1 MKSNFFQLW
10 GWPLVMAVLTIF
22 GLLAAL
28 TGTGVWHW
36 LSWIALG
43 VPVVII
49 VIFLF
54 RKPVG
59 KE

>member
-10 GWPLVMAVLTIF
+10 GWPLVMAILTIF

-36 LSWIALG
+36 LSWIALS
-43 VPVVII
+43 VPVVTM
-49 VIFLF
+49 VVFLF
-54 RKPVG
+54 KKRVE